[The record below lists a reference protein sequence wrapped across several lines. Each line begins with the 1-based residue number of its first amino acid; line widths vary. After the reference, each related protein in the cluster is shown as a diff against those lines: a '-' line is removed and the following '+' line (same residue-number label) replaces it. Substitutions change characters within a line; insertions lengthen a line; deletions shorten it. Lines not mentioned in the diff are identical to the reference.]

1 MSTFHE
7 LHAAAQTADTVVG
20 SANDRDV
27 LPDLTLLEFE
37 DLMDLRVSGVGF
49 PELAKRDI
57 SVPDADPGSPVAD
70 LALLSIEELMDLSV
84 STPSDDEPEAD
95 PDKEESTVLLHR
107 GSATTQPFVFAALT
121 DWLNLSPAAFET
133 SGNWVPIPG
142 IGDGEVFLTDYDAA
156 TADSNVNNPG
166 NPGNPGNPVNND
178 PVAVD
183 DYILTAVNNAVVV
196 NVLANDSDIDVNPLN
211 IASSTQGANGVVV
224 INPDNTVTYTPTVGF
239 TGIDNFAYTVADG
252 NGGVDT
258 TTVIVSVGNAIEGG
272 PGDDV
277 LQGTNGPDIIFGYAG
292 DDTIHGHKGADA
304 LFGGDGNDMIH
315 GQNGDDVLY
324 GGLGDDSLFGGNNAD
339 LLDGG
344 QGDDLLNGNGG
355 VDILLGGLGDDSLVW
370 DINDAT
376 IDGGAGIDSLLVQ
389 GGDVDLTVFGGTI
402 LGIESI
408 DLEADAGANAVT
420 LSAQDVLDISDSDT
434 LAILGD
440 SGDNVDAGS
449 GWTDGGFDGSGNH
462 TYTQMV
468 GGMLATLLVD
478 PDIAVNG
485 DILS

>member
-1 MSTFHE
+1 MSIFNE
-7 LHAAAQTADTVVG
+7 LHAAAQPAGTFVG
-20 SANDRDV
+20 SANDSDAW
-27 LPDLTLLEFE
+27 PDPTLLELE

-49 PELAKRDI
+49 PELATRDM
-57 SVPDADPGSPVAD
+57 SVPSADPGNAVAGF
-70 LALLSIEELMDLSV
+70 ALLSLEDLVNLSV
-84 STPSDDEPEAD
+84 SLVGDDESEAD
-95 PDKEESTVLLHR
+95 PENEETPLVLHQ
-107 GSATTQPFVFAALT
+107 GSATAQPFVFATLT
-121 DWLNLSPAAFET
+121 DWLNLSPAALEI

-142 IGDGEVFLTDYDAA
+142 IGDGEVFLTDYDTA
-156 TADSNVNNPG
+156 TADSNVN

-183 DYILTAVNNAVVV
+183 DYILTTVSNAVVI
-196 NVLANDSDIDVNPLN
+196 NVLTNDSDIDGDNLN
-211 IASSTQGANGVVV
+211 ITSSTQGANGVVV
-224 INPDNTVTYTPTVGF
+224 INPDNTVTYTPTIGF
-239 TGIDNFAYTVADG
+239 TGLDNFDYTVADG

-258 TTVIVSVGNAIEGG
+258 ATVIVSVGNAIEGG

-292 DDTIHGHKGADA
+292 DDTIHGHQGADA

-324 GGLGDDSLFGGNNAD
+324 GDFGDDSLFGGNNAD

-376 IDGGAGIDSLLVQ
+376 IDGGAGTDTLLVQ
-389 GGDVDLTVFGGTI
+389 GGNVDLTVFGGTI
-402 LGIESI
+402 SGIEI
-408 DLEADAGANAVT
+408 IALEADAGANAAT
-420 LSAQDVLDISDSDT
+420 LSAQDVLDLSDNDT
-434 LAILGD
+434 LTILGD
-440 SGDNVDAGS
+440 GGDSVDARS

-462 TYTQMV
+462 IYTQMV
-468 GGMLATLLVD
+468 GGTLATLLVD
-478 PDIAVNG
+478 PDMTVNG

>member
-7 LHAAAQTADTVVG
+7 LHAAAQTADTVVD

-95 PDKEESTVLLHR
+95 PDKEESTVPLHR
-107 GSATTQPFVFAALT
+107 GSATAQPFVFAGLS
-121 DWLNLSPAAFET
+121 DWLNLSPAAFEIL
-133 SGNWVPIPG
+133 GDQVPIPG
-142 IGDGEVFLTDYDAA
+142 IGDGEAFFIDDAA
-156 TADSNVNNPG
+156 ATTNSNVNNPT
-166 NPGNPGNPVNND
+166 NPGNPGNPVNNY

-196 NVLANDSDIDVNPLN
+196 NVLANDSDIDVDPLN

-258 TTVIVSVGNAIEGG
+258 ATVIVSVGNAIEGG

-315 GQNGDDVLY
+315 GQNGDDALY
-324 GGLGDDSLFGGNNAD
+324 GDLGDDSLFGGNNAD